1 MDGRQ
6 MPREPDHDEATE
18 PSPDPELLRAE
29 AARYALLCRLSPA
42 LRHEAAAP
50 LQPIAMAASVLE
62 KHLDACAPEL
72 LPLRDGVQ
80 RLVRYA
86 REAARVGLDL
96 VAWLEPE
103 RPGPAAGDERPD
115 QRPLAE
121 LVEDAFALLATP
133 LGFEGFTLEAQL
145 AGTDA
150 ARALPAA
157 SLRLLLPAG
166 LLWLSDQPGPP
177 GALVLESGQAAGIA
191 VLRMTR
197 SPGTPPKEKADSLRE
212 PAYRRLGLSE
222 LQVLAR
228 SEGLDLRRR
237 EGGPQPSLELALPS

>member
-1 MDGRQ
+1 
-6 MPREPDHDEATE
+6 MPREPDPDTVTE
-18 PSPDPELLRAE
+18 PSPDPEWLRAE
-29 AARYALLCRLSPA
+29 AARYALLRRLSPA

-62 KHLDACAPEL
+62 KRLAACEPAL
-72 LPLRDGVQ
+72 LPLRDCVQ

-86 REAARVGLDL
+86 REAARGGLDL

-103 RPGPAAGDERPD
+103 GAVPAGRDAPPA
-115 QRPLAE
+115 QRPLGA

-133 LGFEGFTLEAQL
+133 LGFEGFTLEAPL
-145 AGTDA
+145 SAAEA
-150 ARALPAA
+150 ARVMPAA
-157 SLRLLLPAG
+157 PLRLLLPAG

-177 GALVLESGQAAGIA
+177 GPLVLATEIRAGQS

-197 SPGTPPKEKADSLRE
+197 SEGPSPKEKADSLRE
-212 PAYRRLGLSE
+212 PAYRRLGLAE

-228 SEGLDLRRR
+228 SEGLDLRRQR
-237 EGGPQPSLELALPS
+237 EGPQLTLELALPA